1 MFDIGAGRGEN
12 VHRVFFNNFIFVMRS
27 TDMHGLYWDASS
39 VPMRMLL
46 VLPGLILGCR
56 SSCEVAVKK

>member
-1 MFDIGAGRGEN
+1 
-12 VHRVFFNNFIFVMRS
+12 MRS